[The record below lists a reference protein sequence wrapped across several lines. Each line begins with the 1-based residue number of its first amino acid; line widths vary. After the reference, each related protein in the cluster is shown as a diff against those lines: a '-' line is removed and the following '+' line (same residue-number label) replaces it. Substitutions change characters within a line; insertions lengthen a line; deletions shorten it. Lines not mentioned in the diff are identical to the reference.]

1 MSMDGRVVVVTG
13 ASGNLGA
20 AVVARLQRAGAV
32 PIPLAHKDA
41 DLSDEAQVEA
51 AYEKALQRSGA
62 LRGSGHCAGRWSGA
76 LWGSVHCAGGW
87 TGAPFAQTTVEI
99 FERMVAI
106 NLRSTFLCCRAA
118 LRRLRGDGRIV
129 NVAALTAAALAGV
142 GGSAAYAASKAG

>member
-62 LRGSGHCAGRWSGA
+62 L
-76 LWGSVHCAGGW
+76 WGSVHCAGGW
-87 TGAPFAQTTVEI
+87 TGAPFAQTTVEV

-142 GGSAAYAASKAG
+142 GGSAA